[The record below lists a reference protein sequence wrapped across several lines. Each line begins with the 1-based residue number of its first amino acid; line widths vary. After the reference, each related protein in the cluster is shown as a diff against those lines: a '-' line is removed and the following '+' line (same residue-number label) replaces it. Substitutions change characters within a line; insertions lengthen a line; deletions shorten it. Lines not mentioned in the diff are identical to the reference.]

1 MKKDPK
7 IKKIDKEIASF
18 DREIA
23 RLKEILD
30 TQQLEKFDRKII
42 EILKNQVKIK
52 NSNKELDNN
61 IDNFINQVKIEKS
74 NKELDNNIDNFLNQ
88 IRNTK
93 SEEEIHSI
101 INDNID
107 LLKKESTI
115 NELNKYSINELNKK
129 KEDYLDSISR
139 EKAYAEYLKKANKN
153 NTPNPYIDSI
163 KEKRIEQHTQSYEDY
178 LKKNKEKIDKLDNQN
193 TQVVKKYVEVVKEDV
208 PKETIEEQIQF
219 NREKEKV
226 ANLMVESFKINYMA
240 EKGLKEIT
248 NHNDFLNFMEDKF
261 ITKISNLDDEDLK
274 YKVHNDF
281 ESLRDKYIKDNNVNR
296 QHNQSSKS
304 KEFLDEKKKYLL
316 AQASQEISF
325 NELFF

>member
-1 MKKDPK
+1 MEKDPK
-7 IKKIDKEIASF
+7 IKQLD
-18 DREIA
+18 
-23 RLKEILD
+23 KEILD
-30 TQQLEKFDRKII
+30 TQQLEYFNRKMI
-42 EILKNQVKIK
+42 EILEYQVKNK
-52 NSNKELDNN
+52 NSNKELNN
-61 IDNFINQVKIEKS
+61 HIDQIKIENS
-74 NKELDNNIDNFLNQ
+74 N
-88 IRNTK
+88 
-93 SEEEIHSI
+93 
-101 INDNID
+101 
-107 LLKKESTI
+107 
-115 NELNKYSINELNKK
+115 
-129 KEDYLDSISR
+129 
-139 EKAYAEYLKKANKN
+139 
-153 NTPNPYIDSI
+153 
-163 KEKRIEQHTQSYEDY
+163 EDY

-226 ANLMVESFKINYMA
+226 SNLMVESFKINYMA

-274 YKVHNDF
+274 YKVYNDF

-296 QHNQSSKS
+296 QHNQSSTS

-316 AQASQEISF
+316 AQSSQEISF